1 MKISKKTTFLV
12 GVQLLPAMTPIV
24 ASADTISDVITK
36 AHNAGLRVDVND
48 STKRVQSKAEADRL
62 NAEQRAKSEADA
74 HALSAKID
82 KYLQDKRDAEEY
94 NRTVVSEHDRAIEA
108 DQARIQDIRNGN
120 LKIASDNAAAQEDY
134 LRRLQ
139 EIREQ
144 NAERL
149 RQHRAE
155 VDRIRQEQDNEER
168 EYQEELSRVRAEN
181 DKRKR
186 DYLAALE
193 RVKTQN
199 RQIEA
204 DLAATSASQ
213 GSGVSDAVRA
223 QLREIDKAAT
233 TNAQR
238 MATYE
243 QDVAR
248 INAANQAANEQYLA
262 AKRVVDEKNEQNRR
276 AAEADNQRKN
286 ADYQRRLQEWE
297 AEKRRL
303 EGEHQRALDA
313 YRTRAQAVAASNDAK
328 TAANQQARQNWE
340 RDVANTRARN
350 QQIDTQNQQAQ
361 ANYERALA
369 QYQQDSARIQNLPS
383 FASSGTTSIKGNY
396 NEGGRGSAAYFNQFS
411 LYDPNYQG
419 ESLIEPITFGNS
431 SQVSGVQGMTF
442 LGKDTDDGWKFWDVT
457 PGSSLWIDNVSRT
470 ASGES
475 VKMKITVVSVGRPM
489 YSQHSGF
496 GFSLWRDASSFG
508 FSVKRM
514 DRISVKFELYTESGR
529 HIQVPSLNVISDLD
543 YEQGAKFQYSGGS
556 VMTTSPGRGIIQDG
570 QGRFWN
576 SPREGYNG
584 WDSAP
589 EGTVMSAGYG
599 DITYTHY
606 WDMNT
611 VDQGQDAVYRAGD
624 RDISPEHGDPDNIN
638 GYYFNIFGRA
648 AWLRVAVPPK
658 PPVPVP
664 HVEEPQP
671 PTPTPLDP
679 VPDAPN
685 VDFTP
690 PVKPEPEAPTVAKVE
705 PLPPKPTLTPP
716 PDTPPLVD
724 IPPYPPKAT
733 PWDKERPK
741 SPPPTIELLPE
752 PPKPITDGL
761 EPPEPDLIP
770 EPKAPKPKPF
780 VPEKGKDIDKVVY
793 RKTPDKPD
801 LKLNKVQYLFM
812 NRTIWETIDGE
823 VLRPWEDGEQ
833 PKSVFNGYEFVKTV
847 KDNNGDTHH
856 IYKPVPKNNVTTI
869 WVTTTG
875 EVLKPRQNGQHPKE
889 NFDGY
894 EYVRTERDKDG
905 NITHIYKPI
914 PKVTTIWVT
923 TTGEVLKPRQNGQHP
938 KEDFDGYEFVR
949 TDKDDNGNITHIYKP
964 IPKPNITTVWVDDK
978 GNILKPR
985 TNGEHPHGDI
995 PGYTY
1000 VRTERDKDGNLKH
1013 IFKKTP
1019 TPQITTIWVDDK
1031 GNVLKP
1037 RQNGEHPKEN
1047 FDGYEFVR
1055 TDRDKDGNIT
1065 HVYKPI
1071 PKPNMTTVWV
1081 DEDGNVLKPKQNG
1094 DHPHGDIPGY
1104 TYVRTERDKDGNVK
1118 HIFKKT
1124 PKITTVWVDEDGNV
1138 LKPRIDGEHPHGD
1151 IPGYTFVRTEKDEN
1165 GNIKHIFKKTPTPE
1179 ITTVWV
1185 DEDGNVLKP
1194 RINGEH
1200 PHGDIP
1206 GYTFVR
1212 TEKDENGNIKHIFKK
1227 TPTPEITTVWVDED
1241 GNVLKPRTN
1250 GEHPHGDIP
1259 GYTFVRTE
1267 TDENGNIK
1275 HIFKK
1280 TPQVRRTEDKLV
1292 YERPKELPKTG
1303 DAASLGFIGSA
1314 LAGIGLFG
1322 SKRKQA
1328 KKRKKR

>member
-94 NRTVVSEHDRAIEA
+94 NRTVVSEHDRAIES

-139 EIREQ
+139 EVREQ

-369 QYQQDSARIQNLPS
+369 KYQQDSARIQNLPS

-457 PGSSLWIDNVSRT
+457 QGSSLWIDNVSRT
-470 ASGES
+470 SSGES
-475 VKMKITVVSVGRPM
+475 VKMKITVVGVGRPM

-496 GFSLWRDASSFG
+496 GFTLWRDASFFG
-508 FSVKRM
+508 FTVKRM
-514 DRISVKFELYTESGR
+514 DRMSVKFELYTESGR

-576 SPREGYNG
+576 NPREGYNG
-584 WDSAP
+584 WDSTP

-624 RDISPEHGDPDNIN
+624 RDISSEHGDPNNIN

-671 PTPTPLDP
+671 PTPAPLDP

-724 IPPYPPKAT
+724 IPPYPPQT
-733 PWDKERPK
+733 PRPHN
-741 SPPPTIELLPE
+741 PGGPEPNPTIELLPE

-1019 TPQITTIWVDDK
+1019 TPRITTIWVDDK

-1037 RQNGEHPKEN
+1037 RQNGEQPKEN

-1151 IPGYTFVRTEKDEN
+1151 IPGYTFVRTEKDE
-1165 GNIKHIFKKTPTPE
+1165 K
-1179 ITTVWV
+1179 
-1185 DEDGNVLKP
+1185 
-1194 RINGEH
+1194 
-1200 PHGDIP
+1200 
-1206 GYTFVR
+1206 
-1212 TEKDENGNIKHIFKK
+1212 
-1227 TPTPEITTVWVDED
+1227 
-1241 GNVLKPRTN
+1241 
-1250 GEHPHGDIP
+1250 
-1259 GYTFVRTE
+1259 
-1267 TDENGNIK
+1267 GNIK

-1322 SKRKQA
+1322 SKRKQNN
-1328 KKRKKR
+1328 KRKKR

>member
-1 MKISKKTTFLV
+1 MKISKKTTFLL
-12 GVQLLPAMTPIV
+12 GVQLLPTVTPMV
-24 ASADTISDVITK
+24 ASADTISDVLAK

-74 HALSAKID
+74 RALSAKID

-139 EIREQ
+139 EVREQ

-186 DYLAALE
+186 DYLAELE
-193 RVKTQN
+193 RIKTQN

-213 GSGVSDAVRA
+213 GSGVSDAVRT

-238 MATYE
+238 MATYD

-297 AEKRRL
+297 TEKRRL
-303 EGEHQRALDA
+303 EEEHQRALDA
-313 YRTRAQAVAASNDAK
+313 YRTRAQAVAATNDAK

-340 RDVANTRARN
+340 RNVANTRARN
-350 QQIDTQNQQAQ
+350 QQIDALNQQAQ
-361 ANYERALA
+361 ANYDRALA
-369 QYQQDSARIQNLPS
+369 QYQQVAASIQNKPN
-383 FASSGTTSIKGNY
+383 FASSGTATIKGNY
-396 NEGGRGSAAYFNQFS
+396 NDSGRGSTSYFNQFA
-411 LYDPNYQG
+411 LYDPSYTG
-419 ESLIEPITFGNS
+419 ESLSEPITWGANT
-431 SQVSGVQGMTF
+431 QIYDLQGAN
-442 LGKDTDDGWKFWDVT
+442 LSRDPDGKSWKFDNASNGTTFWL
-457 PGSSLWIDNVSRT
+457 SNVSRT
-470 ASGES
+470 SSGER
-475 VKMKITVVSVGRPM
+475 VNMKVTVVDFGRFR
-489 YSQHSGF
+489 HLGF
-496 GFSLWRDASSFG
+496 NKHMFWIQREGDAFG
-508 FSVKRM
+508 WWIKTG
-514 DRISVKFELYTESGR
+514 DRLSIKHELYTESG
-529 HIQVPSLNVISDLD
+529 QKLSVPSLNVISDLD
-543 YEQGAKFQYSGGS
+543 WLQGSKFEYSGGGIT
-556 VMTTSPGRGIIQDG
+556 TTSPDPGIRSDS
-570 QGRFWN
+570 QGRFW
-576 SPREGYNG
+576 SSYNG
-584 WDSAP
+584 ELNDFASTP
-589 EGTVMSAGYG
+589 SGTILSAGFG
-599 DITYTHY
+599 DLTYTHY
-606 WDMNT
+606 WKRSA
-611 VDQGQDAVYRAGD
+611 VEASQDGLYAAGD
-624 RDISPEHGDPDNIN
+624 ADVPSTDVVPSA
-638 GYYFNIFGRA
+638 YYFSIFGSA
-648 AWLRVAVPPK
+648 SWLETAVPPK
-658 PPVPVP
+658 KPVPLP
-664 HVEEPQP
+664 HMEEPQP
-671 PTPTPLDP
+671 PTPSPLDP

-733 PWDKERPK
+733 PWDKEKPK
-741 SPPPTIELLPE
+741 PAPPAIELLPE

-770 EPKAPKPKPF
+770 EPKAPTPKPF

-801 LKLNKVQYLFM
+801 LKLNKVQYLFV

-833 PKSVFNGYEFVKTV
+833 PKSEFDGYEFVKTV

-875 EVLKPRQNGQHPKE
+875 EILKPRQNGQHPKE
-889 NFDGY
+889 TFDGY

-1071 PKPNMTTVWV
+1071 PKPNITTVWV

-1104 TYVRTERDKDGNVK
+1104 TYVITERDKDGNVK

-1138 LKPRIDGEHPHGD
+1138 LKPRTDGEHPHGD

-1165 GNIKHIFKKTPTPE
+1165 GNIKHIFKKTPQINT
-1179 ITTVWV
+1179 IWV

-1194 RINGEH
+1194 RTDGEH
-1200 PHGDIP
+1200 PHGDIQ

-1212 TEKDENGNIKHIFKK
+1212 TEKDEKGNIKHIFKK
-1227 TPTPEITTVWVDED
+1227 TPQITTIWVDED

-1267 TDENGNIK
+1267 KDEKGNIK

-1322 SKRKQA
+1322 SKRKQTN
-1328 KKRKKR
+1328 KRKKR